1 MILGIISITVLVSCS
16 LFIGLLSL
24 TSYLTSN
31 SSLAIDQNSTETGT
45 TTVEKGTKN
54 SLADNQNEPPPFQE
68 DQNKTSIAKNDKP
81 PFKSQPDPS
90 KLSALLVGDRGDK
103 HKLILYQY
111 TTSDGTVSPP
121 STDYPKKPGFT
132 LHDGDKV
139 KLISGN
145 QDFKIAVYSI
155 SLLDYKNDK
164 KQPNYMEGKENEFV
178 VSNISPGT
186 YHLYLKTEYTPSDDD
201 VAYFVSTVKV
211 QNKVSNSGEETGY
224 TGSGGEKTNTV
235 KASGQFK
242 KEQIQKYRTE
252 INATIQ
258 ITTFNET
265 KPSDVIFKLT
275 PNNHSKF
282 GNTRANPKEIFL
294 LSESTEQEFNSTL
307 AGVPINQ
314 THPQMQI
321 IKTLHPLNQT
331 IELNENTTLQT
342 LPLNE
347 TVPDDIIL
355 QLAVSNITRTDNPM
369 ILRFIPTD
377 TIAYNMEL
385 LSSNGTKI
393 G

>member
-1 MILGIISITVLVSCS
+1 
-16 LFIGLLSL
+16 
-24 TSYLTSN
+24 
-31 SSLAIDQNSTETGT
+31 
-45 TTVEKGTKN
+45 
-54 SLADNQNEPPPFQE
+54 
-68 DQNKTSIAKNDKP
+68 
-81 PFKSQPDPS
+81 
-90 KLSALLVGDRGDK
+90 
-103 HKLILYQY
+103 
-111 TTSDGTVSPP
+111 
-121 STDYPKKPGFT
+121 
-132 LHDGDKV
+132 V

-211 QNKVSNSGEETGY
+211 QNKVSNSGEQAGY

-331 IELNENTTLQT
+331 IELNENSTLQT

-385 LSSNGTKI
+385 LSSNGTTI